1 MQYFLG
7 TENVPMDI
15 YAQVRPYKGK
25 NDLVGYADFHL
36 DNAVWIRDCR
46 IYQKDPEAE
55 PKIIAPSYTQQA
67 RDSDKPVPHYY
78 ATFEDPLYK
87 EMQKTVQEALQSEKH
102 RAQRNMD
109 CGKLFYQ
116 PVVKETQGGRTLG
129 RAHMEVTAKE
139 GDLKLFSVNSML
151 IKQIDDRAFLSM
163 PARKVEKNGTTEYR
177 ECIQLD
183 SPNYFQ
189 QNLILHEAQV
199 KGLLPERA
207 DKDKSKE
214 DMER

>member
-1 MQYFLG
+1 
-7 TENVPMDI
+7 MDI

-46 IYQKDPEAE
+46 IYQKDPQSEL
-55 PKIIAPSYTQQA
+55 KIMAPGRTLQA
-67 RDSDKPVPHYY
+67 RDSDEPVILYY
-78 ATFEDPLYK
+78 ASFSEPLRK

-102 RAQRNMD
+102 RAQTKMD

-116 PVVKETQGGRTLG
+116 PIVEEVRGDWAQGKARL
-129 RAHMEVTAKE
+129 AVTAKE
-139 GDLKLFSVNSML
+139 GDLKLFSVNSIL
-151 IKQIDDRAFLSM
+151 IKQFQDRAFLSM
-163 PARKVEKNGTTEYR
+163 PTRAVEKDGTTDYK

-183 SPNYFQ
+183 SPHYFQ

-199 KGLLPERA
+199 KGLIPEKA
-207 DKDKSKE
+207 SPEKSK
-214 DMER
+214 DDLER